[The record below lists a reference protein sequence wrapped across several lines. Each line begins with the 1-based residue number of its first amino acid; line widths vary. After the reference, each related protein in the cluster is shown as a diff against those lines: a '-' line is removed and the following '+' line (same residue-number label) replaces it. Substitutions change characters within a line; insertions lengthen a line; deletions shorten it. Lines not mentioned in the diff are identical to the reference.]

1 MELNQ
6 PYWRGHCDAYLE
18 GERQGKRAAWSCS
31 RWGPPE
37 FFPQTAVYEVG
48 YARGYRLAYRYYYT
62 VYLNKKACE
71 LRSGQNPRGPIT
83 R

>member
-6 PYWRGHCDAYLE
+6 PYWRGHCDGYLE

-37 FFPQTAVYEVG
+37 FFPQTTVYEVG